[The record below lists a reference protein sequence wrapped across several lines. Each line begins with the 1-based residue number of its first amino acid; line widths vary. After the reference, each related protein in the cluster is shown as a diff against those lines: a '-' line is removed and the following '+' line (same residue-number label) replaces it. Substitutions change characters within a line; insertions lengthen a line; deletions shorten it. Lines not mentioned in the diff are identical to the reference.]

1 MVAGAGAVVL
11 AVLSGVLA
19 GGPGASSPQQPAGPP
34 APAGTVVLVLARD
47 LHAGVV
53 PGPGD
58 LRRVRVPAAAVP
70 SDAVAPADRPDG
82 GGPLALAGRRGDVLT
97 RRQLGDGWAPA
108 GGLRS
113 YALPLGE
120 GVEAGPL
127 VPGDRVD
134 VVTAGTGGAAT
145 VLRDAPVLRLV
156 PGPEGRPAQVVLGV
170 GRTGAEALAAARAAG
185 PLTLVQAPPPG

>member
-1 MVAGAGAVVL
+1 
-11 AVLSGVLA
+11 
-19 GGPGASSPQQPAGPP
+19 
-34 APAGTVVLVLARD
+34 
-47 LHAGVV
+47 
-53 PGPGD
+53 
-58 LRRVRVPAAAVP
+58 
-70 SDAVAPADRPDG
+70 
-82 GGPLALAGRRGDVLT
+82 VLT

-108 GGLRS
+108 AGLRS

-134 VVTAGTGGAAT
+134 VVSAGADGAAT

-185 PLTLVQAPPPG
+185 PLTLVQTPPHG